1 MIVGFVGLIG
11 SGKDTAAS
19 ILVEK
24 RGFKK
29 IAFADPLKD
38 LVSTIFK
45 WDRDLLA
52 GVTQESRVWR
62 EQKDEYWSEK
72 FGSDVTPRYM
82 LQYIGT
88 EVMRKTLNDKI
99 WILSA
104 IATIEKNPERD
115 YVFTDIRFI
124 NEIEALRDIGA
135 KIIRIKR
142 GDEPEWFE
150 TAKNNHHLM
159 PKLYPNI
166 HQSEWD
172 WVRSK
177 DLTTIDNSDTLGVL
191 TEKIIRMI

>member
-24 RGFKK
+24 RGFQK

-38 LVSTIFK
+38 LVSTVFK

-62 EQKDEYWSEK
+62 EQKDDYWSEK
-72 FGSDVTPRYM
+72 FGYDITPRYM

-88 EVMRKTLNDKI
+88 EVMRKNLNDKI

-104 IATIEKNPERD
+104 IATIEKNPNID
-115 YVFTDIRFI
+115 YVLTDVRFV

-135 KIIRIKR
+135 KVVRIKR

-150 TAKNNHHLM
+150 TAKNTPDLM
-159 PKLYPNI
+159 PSLF
-166 HQSEWD
+166 
-172 WVRSK
+172 V
-177 DLTTIDNSDTLGVL
+177 
-191 TEKIIRMI
+191 